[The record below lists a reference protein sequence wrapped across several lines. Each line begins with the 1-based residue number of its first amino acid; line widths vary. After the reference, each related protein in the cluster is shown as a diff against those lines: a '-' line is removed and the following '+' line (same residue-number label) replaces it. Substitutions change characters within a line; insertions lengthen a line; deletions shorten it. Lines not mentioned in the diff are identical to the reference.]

1 MEILTSV
8 GSKLVEFTV
17 EPVLRQARYVLFYK
31 CNLNK
36 LSKDLKDLEAARQRV
51 NHSIEEAKSN
61 GEEIENDVLN
71 WMKEVNQVINKV
83 NMLHN
88 DPNHSKAGCYRWDF
102 PNLIYHR
109 HQLSRRATKISLDVT
124 QKLQSGKFDCRVG
137 YNPRHQ
143 EDVVSFSSPSP
154 KDVLLASR
162 RSFLNNI
169 LEALKDP
176 SSHIIGVYGL
186 SGVGKTY
193 LLEEVDRFAQQ
204 LKLFNLVVLAKT
216 SNIEN
221 IQEVIA
227 EGLGLKFDM
236 QSIDARAIRLKKKMK
251 GKENILIILDDICG
265 TLDLQKVGIP
275 FSMTDSHTGNHNK
288 KPTNFKLMM
297 SSKSKENLLK
307 MGAPENFTFRLEPLD
322 DTESIDLFQFM
333 VGDVVRDHRI
343 KSLAPQLA
351 LKCAGLPLA
360 ITTVARAL
368 VNKDINYWENAV
380 RQLEDVGPEEIGALV
395 YIPLELSYNSLE
407 CDEARTLL
415 LLIAVL
421 GFQKVES
428 YLEVVMGLGVLKKIE
443 TVRDGRHRLHVLVG
457 YLKTSCLLRESG
469 KCEIIEMH
477 NMVREVAL
485 NIASKDKHV
494 FVKRPFS
501 NDSMRNCTNDSF
513 RNCSQII
520 LNCDI
525 TLLPQRLD
533 CPNLELLVLSNSKF
547 LLEIPDN
554 FFEGMVKLK
563 VLHLTKFNLCQ
574 LPSSLCCLSDLRSL
588 SLFLC
593 VLENM
598 EGIGALT
605 NLQFLNF
612 FGSSLIS
619 LPSQIGELIHLKTLD
634 CNQTGLQEIPPNI
647 LSCLTELEELK
658 CRNFIIWESNGTAS
672 EMESPDLRQLS
683 NLAELRQLS
692 KLTTL
697 ELMVG
702 TDDFPLDLQ
711 WMFKKL
717 ERFKIHFCYHLMEF
731 YSETLNTLHICCTNA
746 HIEELMKRAEALF
759 LNHSSSMALENVNQL
774 NSDGFPL
781 LEVLRIR
788 FDSSLKRIVD
798 THLGQIFFP
807 NLEKLE
813 IFGLSMLEEICRGPV
828 APNSFRKLT
837 TIEVIN
843 CFKLKHLLSPSLIK
857 ELSQLVKIHV
867 SGCGSLE
874 GIVFLNDNYA
884 SVDNEIIEFV
894 SLKTLELDH
903 LHKLD
908 NFCYYNSGSSEITEY
923 QGLEPLSSALFNS
936 SQVAF
941 PNLHSLTLS
950 KLDVENFWDDNQH
963 ITMFNLKTLIVR
975 DCENIKY
982 LFLSTMVGSFKNLR
996 QLEIKNCRSMEE
1008 IIAKEKANSD
1018 VTALEECG
1026 SLEHVLPLS
1035 VVTSCSKLN
1044 SLCIS
1049 DCKEIVAVIE
1059 NEDSVFIPPQF
1070 ELNALKTLSFKA
1082 LPQLK
1087 GFYGGNH
1094 TLACPSLRVMTV
1106 LGCAKLTVFK
1116 TQESLMLLQEP
1127 LFVVEEVIPH
1137 LERLDIMIKDANLMI
1152 SQTENIGSL
1161 VTNLKHIGL
1170 YRSENEE
1177 EAFPRELLQSACSLE
1192 SCSFEK
1198 IFLDDRLLN
1207 EEIRLKSLKLSHLPK
1222 IYEGPHLLLEF
1233 IGHLAVEYCPSLTN
1247 LIPSCASFNSLIS
1260 LEITN
1265 CNGLISLITSSMGEI
1280 LGKLEVMKVKGCNSL
1295 EAIITAEENLDF
1307 GLLNLEVLVLES
1319 LPKLNKFSS
1328 CKSRIYLPLLVE
1340 VEVNECPLLEIF
1352 SEGMPSTPNLLDIK
1366 RGELYYPLAGN
1377 LNDSIRSIFISEEIC
1392 RSDEHH
1398 VRSDEQ

>member
-692 KLTTL
+692 KFA
-697 ELMVG
+697 M
-702 TDDFPLDLQ
+702 
-711 WMFKKL
+711 
-717 ERFKIHFCYHLMEF
+717 
-731 YSETLNTLHICCTNA
+731 
-746 HIEELMKRAEALF
+746 
-759 LNHSSSMALENVNQL
+759 
-774 NSDGFPL
+774 
-781 LEVLRIR
+781 
-788 FDSSLKRIVD
+788 
-798 THLGQIFFP
+798 
-807 NLEKLE
+807 
-813 IFGLSMLEEICRGPV
+813 
-828 APNSFRKLT
+828 
-837 TIEVIN
+837 
-843 CFKLKHLLSPSLIK
+843 
-857 ELSQLVKIHV
+857 
-867 SGCGSLE
+867 
-874 GIVFLNDNYA
+874 
-884 SVDNEIIEFV
+884 
-894 SLKTLELDH
+894 
-903 LHKLD
+903 
-908 NFCYYNSGSSEITEY
+908 
-923 QGLEPLSSALFNS
+923 
-936 SQVAF
+936 
-941 PNLHSLTLS
+941 
-950 KLDVENFWDDNQH
+950 DV
-963 ITMFNLKTLIVR
+963 
-975 DCENIKY
+975 
-982 LFLSTMVGSFKNLR
+982 
-996 QLEIKNCRSMEE
+996 
-1008 IIAKEKANSD
+1008 
-1018 VTALEECG
+1018 
-1026 SLEHVLPLS
+1026 
-1035 VVTSCSKLN
+1035 
-1044 SLCIS
+1044 
-1049 DCKEIVAVIE
+1049 
-1059 NEDSVFIPPQF
+1059 
-1070 ELNALKTLSFKA
+1070 
-1082 LPQLK
+1082 
-1087 GFYGGNH
+1087 
-1094 TLACPSLRVMTV
+1094 
-1106 LGCAKLTVFK
+1106 
-1116 TQESLMLLQEP
+1116 
-1127 LFVVEEVIPH
+1127 
-1137 LERLDIMIKDANLMI
+1137 
-1152 SQTENIGSL
+1152 
-1161 VTNLKHIGL
+1161 
-1170 YRSENEE
+1170 
-1177 EAFPRELLQSACSLE
+1177 
-1192 SCSFEK
+1192 
-1198 IFLDDRLLN
+1198 
-1207 EEIRLKSLKLSHLPK
+1207 
-1222 IYEGPHLLLEF
+1222 
-1233 IGHLAVEYCPSLTN
+1233 
-1247 LIPSCASFNSLIS
+1247 
-1260 LEITN
+1260 
-1265 CNGLISLITSSMGEI
+1265 
-1280 LGKLEVMKVKGCNSL
+1280 
-1295 EAIITAEENLDF
+1295 
-1307 GLLNLEVLVLES
+1307 
-1319 LPKLNKFSS
+1319 
-1328 CKSRIYLPLLVE
+1328 
-1340 VEVNECPLLEIF
+1340 
-1352 SEGMPSTPNLLDIK
+1352 
-1366 RGELYYPLAGN
+1366 
-1377 LNDSIRSIFISEEIC
+1377 
-1392 RSDEHH
+1392 
-1398 VRSDEQ
+1398 